1 MCDSRKLSMSLSFL
15 ICQTSM
21 IIYICALV
29 MQVKIQE
36 LVCTIQHLVWA
47 FDFTLQQALLPLTF
61 AFPV

>member
-1 MCDSRKLSMSLSFL
+1 MCDSRKLPMGLGFL

-21 IIYICALV
+21 VIYICALV

-36 LVCTIQHLVWA
+36 LVCTIQHLVQA
-47 FDFTLQQALLPLTF
+47 VDFTLQQGLLPLSF